1 MILNFVP
8 TIKMADNTTTLF
20 DGNRSAYSS
29 EDIYEFELGYRVRMI
44 LTMPQNIIA
53 LILGVAAISLNI
65 LSILAISRLLHAQL
79 TSHFRLI
86 LNLAISDILI
96 GVSLIMFIFINAFVE
111 QYPLGQGPPDRRRLS
126 RCLYIFTRG
135 LNCTGLAITLLNLM
149 GMAIDHYI
157 AIMRPLHYGVV
168 LSRER
173 SVCMISCLWVFAI
186 LVGFSDFFSAYPK
199 YSQFR
204 GKYNFCEFIHLTKY
218 NEEYTVFVLALICL
232 VIMLFIYIRIYV
244 EVRRHGSRQPM
255 HTSPPDF
262 IKNKKAIVTTLLILG
277 TFILC
282 WLPLCIFTI
291 VLVILVSINP
301 AVIVQNT
308 QVLYKV
314 DLYLFNLMLL
324 NAIADPIIY
333 AARVKEVQFGY
344 RRLCC
349 RRRWRRR
356 RSNASYE
363 ITQFTTYQ
371 DVPRKTSRGS
381 NTGVMFDKQNLNQVA
396 IPMLKPTEI
405 SIISPSD

>member
-1 MILNFVP
+1 
-8 TIKMADNTTTLF
+8 MADNTTSLLE
-20 DGNRSAYSS
+20 GNHSAYSS
-29 EDIYEFELGYRVRMI
+29 EDIYEFELGYRVRTI
-44 LTMPQNIIA
+44 LSMPQNIIA
-53 LILGVAAISLNI
+53 LVLGTAAITLNI
-65 LSILAISRLLHAQL
+65 LSILAISRLFHTQL

-111 QYPLGQGPPDRRRLS
+111 QYPLGKGPPAKRRLS

-173 SVCMISCLWVFAI
+173 SICMISCLWVFAI

-199 YSQFR
+199 YVQFR

-218 NEEYTVFVLALICL
+218 NEEYTVFVLALLCL

-244 EVRRHGSRQPM
+244 EVRKHSSRQSM
-255 HTSPPDF
+255 HTSQDF

-291 VLVILVSINP
+291 VLVILVSVNP
-301 AVIVQNT
+301 AAIMHNT
-308 QVLYKV
+308 HVLYKV

-363 ITQFTTYQ
+363 ITQYTTFQ
-371 DVPRKTSRGS
+371 DMPRKTSRGS
-381 NTGVMFDKQNLNQVA
+381 NTVVFEKHGVNQMT
-396 IPMLKPTEI
+396 IPMLKPMEI
-405 SIISPSD
+405 SIISPTD